1 MYDNSNDGG
10 IQHYEQYQSQER
22 QMAEKKVRLLTPVG
36 FAKWAHIHTPKEG
49 FVDKDGRSKGEPKYM
64 IDVCFTAD
72 DPAWKTWGGAL
83 QHAIKAIPAQ
93 TDKRT
98 GEPIKKQVSIK
109 RELDIDDKPTGR
121 FYVTF
126 KTGAKFKPGVF
137 DKFGASIPDSVLIGN
152 ESKVR
157 VAYTPSEY
165 TAFGGGIALYLN
177 AVQVLELVEY
187 RPQNA
192 EGYGFD
198 VVPMETK
205 SGGVFDDMPDDIPW
219 EDEPGSR
226 G

>member
-1 MYDNSNDGG
+1 MSD
-10 IQHYEQYQSQER
+10 
-22 QMAEKKVRLLTPVG
+22 KKVRLLTPVG

-49 FVDKDGRSKGEPKYM
+49 FTDKDGRPKGEPKYM
-64 IDVCFTAD
+64 IDVCFTPD
-72 DPAWKTWGGAL
+72 DTEWKTWAGNL
-83 QHAIKAIPAQ
+83 QNAIKALPTQ
-93 TDKRT
+93 TDKHT

-109 RELDIDDKPTGR
+109 RELDIDEKPTGR

-126 KTGAKFKPGVF
+126 KTGAKFKPAVF
-137 DKFGASIPDSVLIGN
+137 DKFGVPIPDNVLVGN

-157 VAYTPSEY
+157 IAYVPSEY
-165 TAFGGGIALYLN
+165 AAFGGGIALYLN

-198 VVPMETK
+198 VVPLETK
-205 SGGVFDDMPDDIPW
+205 TGSGGTPFDDMPDDLPW